1 VLLATGVHFE
11 VINPNPITEE
21 EIEAFMAALETEP
34 DPLRLLA
41 G

>member
-1 VLLATGVHFE
+1 MLATGVHFE
-11 VINPNPITEE
+11 VVNPDPITEA

>member
-1 VLLATGVHFE
+1 VLLATGVQFE
-11 VINPNPITEE
+11 VVNPDPISEQ
-21 EIEAFMAALETEP
+21 EIEAFSTALETEP

>member
-1 VLLATGVHFE
+1 LLATGVHFE
-11 VINPNPITEE
+11 VVNPDPITET
-21 EIEAFMAALETEP
+21 EIAAFMAALETEP